1 MKQFI
6 KLIVLMLIGL
16 ALSGCYNA
24 QEKEAIEICKKSCK
38 YPLTF
43 EVINTSTS
51 YLAEIGDTTFRRRCY
66 ISHLNSVTDSFEFTE
81 YDCDIYCDIY
91 DDDVDVELSR
101 KVNRIINEA
110 IGAIGL
116 DFNFN
121 NVRIDSIRTYTIKR
135 SYPRYTRFEVT
146 YSAKNAFGVP
156 VENSSIFYIIGNYVS
171 DNPRNINDFIRI
183 DTISVNRFINNSP
196 KKIFKND
203 SEVYRY
209 LHDFES
215 NFKLKN

>member
-1 MKQFI
+1 MKKFI

-16 ALSGCYNA
+16 ALNGCYNA

-43 EVINTSTS
+43 EVINTSSTS
-51 YLAEIGDTTFRRRCY
+51 ISASDDTTISGVCY
-66 ISHLNSVTDSFEFTE
+66 IRHSKSISDSFKFTE
-81 YDCDIYCDIY
+81 HDCVIYDDNIY
-91 DDDVDVELSR
+91 DDDVDVLVEEA
-101 KVNRIINEA
+101 KRIVREA
-110 IGAIGL
+110 TGL
-116 DFNFN
+116 DFN

-135 SYPRYTRFEVT
+135 SYPGYELFGIT
-146 YSAKNAFGVP
+146 YSCKNAFGVP
-156 VENSSIFYIIGNYVS
+156 VENFRIFSIIGNYVS
-171 DNPRNINDFIRI
+171 DNPYDRDDFIRI
-183 DTISVNRFINNSP
+183 DTISVNRFVNNSP